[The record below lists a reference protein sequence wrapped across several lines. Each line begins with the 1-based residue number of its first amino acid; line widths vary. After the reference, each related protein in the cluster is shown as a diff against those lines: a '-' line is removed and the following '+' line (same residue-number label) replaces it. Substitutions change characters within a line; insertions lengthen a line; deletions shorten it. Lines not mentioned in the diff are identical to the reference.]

1 LHFLPFFGRINIII
15 VEQNVILEQIMKSPP
30 NWYDVY
36 PKNTKEGDEEQK
48 LFTSLAR
55 GKWSWRSVG
64 ALEKETGLNKET
76 IEKILYKYMK
86 RNMVFQNPKNEE
98 QWGYW
103 SNVPEMLNKKEKS
116 IADEDKEKRLY
127 KSNSNP

>member
-1 LHFLPFFGRINIII
+1 MLFWRKTVKTP
-15 VEQNVILEQIMKSPP
+15 SS
-30 NWYDVY
+30 WYDVY
-36 PKNTKEGDEEQK
+36 PRNTKEGDEEQK

-55 GKWSWRSVG
+55 SKWSWRSVA
-64 ALEKETGLNKET
+64 ALEKETGLTKEI

-116 IADEDKEKRLY
+116 ISDEDKEKRLHR
-127 KSNSNP
+127 SNP